1 MKKIIALLSEL
12 HHNQEGQLR
21 KRRGS
26 GGGGGGSSSVNLQT
40 VILGAITI
48 VLSLIMLGIAIDT
61 ISPYLTG
68 GASALNWTRYPGG
81 EPMLQLFP
89 LIMLIGLVVFGGL
102 LIWLGTK
109 GKAMG
114 IKGTIMTTIVVVVAV
129 ILLPIVMDAADTLYD
144 NANISNYTGLQSFL
158 GLIPLLYT
166 VGLMAISGLL
176 GFKSVKGG
184 GKGSSLME

>member
-1 MKKIIALLSEL
+1 MP
-12 HHNQEGQLR
+12 LR
-21 KRRGS
+21 KR
-26 GGGGGGSSSVNLQT
+26 GGGGGGGGLGGGGGANLKT
-40 VILGAITI
+40 IILGAITI
-48 VLSLIMLGIAIDT
+48 VLALIMLGIAIDT

-89 LIMLIGLVVFGGL
+89 LIMMIGLIVFGGL
-102 LIWLGTK
+102 LVWLGTK
-109 GKAMG
+109 GRAMS
-114 IKGTIMTTIVVVVAV
+114 IKDTIMTTIVVVVAV

-176 GFKSVKGG
+176 GFRAVKG
-184 GKGSSLME
+184 GKGSGLE

>member
-1 MKKIIALLSEL
+1 MPPPAKSLTLLFL
-12 HHNQEGQLR
+12 
-21 KRRGS
+21 
-26 GGGGGGSSSVNLQT
+26 
-40 VILGAITI
+40 
-48 VLSLIMLGIAIDT
+48 LIM
-61 ISPYLTG
+61 
-68 GASALNWTRYPGG
+68 
-81 EPMLQLFP
+81 M
-89 LIMLIGLVVFGGL
+89 IGRRVCGSR

-129 ILLPIVMDAADTLYD
+129 ILLPIVIDAADTLYD

-176 GFKSVKGG
+176 GFRAVRG
-184 GKGSSLME
+184 GKGTDLGL

>member
-1 MKKIIALLSEL
+1 M
-12 HHNQEGQLR
+12 GLR
-21 KRRGS
+21 KGRGGS
-26 GGGGGGSSSVNLQT
+26 GGGGSGSSVNLQT

-89 LIMLIGLVVFGGL
+89 LIMMIGLIVFGSL
-102 LIWLGTK
+102 LVWLGTK

-114 IKGTIMTTIVVVVAV
+114 IRGTIMTTIVVVVSV
-129 ILLPIVMDAADTLYD
+129 ILLPIVIDTADTLYD
-144 NANISNYTGLQSFL
+144 NENIGDYTGLQSFL

-166 VGLMAISGLL
+166 VGLMAVSGLL
-176 GFKSVKGG
+176 GFRSVKGG
-184 GKGSSLME
+184 KGGSALD

>member
-1 MKKIIALLSEL
+1 V
-12 HHNQEGQLR
+12 GYR
-21 KRRGS
+21 KGS
-26 GGGGGGSSSVNLQT
+26 SGDGGGGGSSANLQT

-81 EPMLQLFP
+81 EPMLKLFP
-89 LIMLIGLVVFGGL
+89 LVMMIGLIVFGGL
-102 LIWLGTK
+102 LVWLGTK
-109 GKAMG
+109 GRAMS
-114 IKGTIMTTIVVVVAV
+114 IKGTIMTVIVVVVAV
-129 ILLPIVMDAADTLYD
+129 IMLPIVMDAADTLYD
-144 NANISNYTGLQSFL
+144 NANISSYTGLTSFL

-176 GFKSVKGG
+176 GFRAVRGKKSGG
-184 GKGSSLME
+184 LD

>member
-1 MKKIIALLSEL
+1 MPF
-12 HHNQEGQLR
+12 R
-21 KRRGS
+21 KR
-26 GGGGGGSSSVNLQT
+26 GGGGGGGTGTSGANLT
-40 VILGAITI
+40 TIILGAVTI
-48 VLSLIMLGIAIDT
+48 ILALIMLGIAIDT

-89 LIMLIGLVVFGGL
+89 LIMMIGLVVFGSL
-102 LIWLGTK
+102 LVWLGTK
-109 GKAMG
+109 GRAMG
-114 IKGTIMTTIVVVVAV
+114 IRGTIMTTIVIVVAV

-144 NANISNYTGLQSFL
+144 NENIGDYTGLTSFL

-176 GFKSVKGG
+176 GFQAMRG
-184 GKGSSLME
+184 GKGRDLE